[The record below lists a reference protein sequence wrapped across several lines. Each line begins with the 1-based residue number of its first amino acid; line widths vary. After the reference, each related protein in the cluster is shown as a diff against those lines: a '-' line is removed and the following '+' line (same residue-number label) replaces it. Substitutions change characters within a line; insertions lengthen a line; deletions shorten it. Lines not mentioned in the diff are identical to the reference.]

1 MKDWADKLLLFCCC
15 LTVYLCEPLYQ
26 FSVIPV
32 LVTIAAGALLG
43 YFDGE
48 KLRAAMACA
57 FVLGCVFLPG
67 LTVFLSVVFYDM
79 ALNRYRPLC
88 ITGLVPVILMWQ
100 SAGFTTSAFA
110 SLLILLGLCI
120 KSRTEALKKLHA
132 AYTDMRDTA
141 KELELKLKKQNSD
154 LMEKQD
160 YEINIATLNER
171 NRIAREIHDNVG
183 HLLSSSILQVGALLA
198 INRDEAT
205 REGLLTVKDTLS
217 SAMNS
222 IRTSVHDLY
231 DDSIDLSA
239 QIQGLV
245 NRFTFCP
252 LSLDYDIRTNPDRKL
267 KYAFIAIVK
276 EALSNIIRHSGATAA
291 SIAFREHPALY
302 QLMIADNGAVRDYN
316 PENGIGLK
324 NIADRVES
332 FHGICNISIENGFQI
347 FISIPKEKEP
357 S

>member
-1 MKDWADKLLLFCCC
+1 MKNWVDKLLLFCCC
-15 LTVYLCEPLYQ
+15 FTVYLCEPLYQ

-32 LVTIAAGALLG
+32 LITLAASALLG

-48 KLRAAMACA
+48 KLRAAIPCA

-67 LTVFLSVVFYDM
+67 LTVFLPVVFYDM
-79 ALNRYRPLC
+79 VLNRYRLLC
-88 ITGLVPVILMWQ
+88 VMGLIPVILMWQ
-100 SAGFTTSAFA
+100 SARFTTSAFA
-110 SLLILLGLCI
+110 SLLLLLGLCI
-120 KSRTEALKKLHA
+120 KFRTEALKKLHA
-132 AYTDMRDTA
+132 EYTDMRDTA

-198 INRDEAT
+198 VNHDEAT

-231 DDSIDLSA
+231 DDSIDLHA
-239 QIQGLV
+239 QIQGLA

-252 LSLDYDIRTNPDRKL
+252 LALDYDIRTSPDRKL
-267 KYAFIAIVK
+267 KYAFISIVK

-291 SIAFREHPALY
+291 SITFREHPALY

-347 FISIPKEKEP
+347 FISVPKEKEQ